1 MIRHHIVKGVLF
13 YALLGFSL
21 VIAYGPP
28 SFATEVDH
36 NTSDDGSTQFT
47 LPFNFEL
54 YGVSF
59 DTAKMYTN
67 GVVQFG
73 APPPY
78 GHYCCHGEEYGSTT
92 DWYQNSYNISYSIM
106 PLWTDIYANNS
117 NSRQYTEGTAT
128 SFTFGWENIREYNRQ
143 STNTFALTIDDT
155 GSWYVEYDAVDILN
169 HHVSVGSVGDYDA
182 EEWDQFTYRTYQQNT
197 TLSDV
202 NGYTGYSAVE
212 QEEQQTI
219 VQQFT
224 SDGICDYTAIED
236 PDCTSATE
244 SYEEETY
251 GSSGGSVDGSII
263 DDGQDDGSTTDT
275 YSDTTVVAS
284 YQDLT
289 DVYEDQF
296 GSSQNQSTDDTT
308 APDGQDSGDTYG
320 DTGENEEIVM
330 EEEIYYE
337 EPSSTGA
344 QDGSVSDTT
353 PEQDNQTNG
362 EVVTAETT
370 GQVPVGTSSD
380 DVIAGDIVSS
390 PSAIEIDPNA
400 ALNADSAFVT
410 KQRIGSFRRSVNS
423 RAVAHLVSVGG
434 LPTIGATSAEQYQAM
449 TNSGSTVNGM
459 LVNQEMAN
467 DPSRMYAPA
476 NPSNPTG
483 TGMMIADA
491 SQSQM
496 NNNTFDP
503 NQTGMYGVHNGN
515 VDNQA
520 LQGMIVATESPMG
533 NEIEL
538 EEALSTDD
546 LGGLSINDF
555 RQPKLADQSNWY
567 SNENA
572 LAQQSIYNNQEF
584 YKQQEIYKGVNWYG
598 NN

>member
-1 MIRHHIVKGVLF
+1 MIRHLAKGVLF
-13 YALLGFSL
+13 YVLLFFL
-21 VIAYGPP
+21 VAYGPP
-28 SFATEVDH
+28 SFSTEVNH

-47 LPFNFEL
+47 LPFDFEH
-54 YGVSF
+54 YGQSF
-59 DTAKMYTN
+59 DTARMYTN

-73 APPPY
+73 NQGY
-78 GHYCCHGEEYGSTT
+78 NHFCCNGEEYGSNS
-92 DWYQNSYNISYSIM
+92 WYQNSNYDISYTIM
-106 PLWTDIYANNS
+106 PLWTDIVAWNS
-117 NSRQYTEGTAT
+117 GSRQYTEGTAS
-128 SFTFGWENIREYNRQ
+128 SFTFGWENLREYNRA

-155 GSWYVEYDAVDILN
+155 GSWYVEYDAIDIIN
-169 HHVSVGSVGDYDA
+169 HHVTVGSVGDYDA
-182 EEWDQFTYRTYQQNT
+182 EEWDQYTHSTNQQNT

-202 NGYTGYSAVE
+202 NGYTGYTTE
-212 QEEQQTI
+212 QQEEQTI

-236 PDCTSATE
+236 PDCTTATE
-244 SYEEETY
+244 TFEEETY
-251 GSSGGSVDGSII
+251 SASGNQSGADDGSII

-275 YSDTTVVAS
+275 YNTTVVAS

-289 DVYEDQF
+289 DVYEDQT
-296 GSSQNQSTDDTT
+296 GQSTNDDTT

-320 DTGENEEIVM
+320 DTGDEEIVM

-337 EPSSTGA
+337 EPSQSTVT
-344 QDGSVSDTT
+344 QDGSIPDTT

-370 GQVPVGTSSD
+370 GQVPVGTS

-390 PSAIEIDPNA
+390 PSAMEIDPNA
-400 ALNADSAFVT
+400 ALNADSAFIT
-410 KQRIGSFRRSVNS
+410 KQRTSSFRRSVNS
-423 RAVAHLVSVGG
+423 RAVAHLNAVGG

-449 TNSGSTVNGM
+449 TSSGSTVNGM

-491 SQSQM
+491 SQSM

-503 NQTGMYGVHNGN
+503 NQTGMYGVPSDN

-520 LQGMIVATESPMG
+520 LQGMIVASESPMG

-538 EEALSTDD
+538 EEALSTED
-546 LGGLSINDF
+546 LGGLNINDF

-572 LAQQSIYNNQEF
+572 LAQQSIYNNQQF